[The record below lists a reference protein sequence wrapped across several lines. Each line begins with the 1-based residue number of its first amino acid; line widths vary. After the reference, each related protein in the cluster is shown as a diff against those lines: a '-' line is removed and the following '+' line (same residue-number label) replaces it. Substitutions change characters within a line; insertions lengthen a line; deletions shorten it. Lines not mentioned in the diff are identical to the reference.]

1 MSAGKLTDQIF
12 PVSFFCTLTSLTTIG
27 GFLPPLRDWLDANP
41 NAAQTITSLAPVILV
56 ALLTIAIC
64 PILLAV
70 ANKAQTI
77 VTKKEIH
84 NNVMERFWKFREF
97 AHLGVKVEVNCADFT
112 KVMVN
117 AVVFF
122 AVSRMRYRF
131 SSAH

>member
-1 MSAGKLTDQIF
+1 MRVGKLTDQIF

-77 VTKKEIH
+77 VTRKEIH
-84 NNVMERFWKFREF
+84 NSVMERFWKFCKS
-97 AHLGVKVEVNCADFT
+97 ALPDIKV
-112 KVMVN
+112 
-117 AVVFF
+117 
-122 AVSRMRYRF
+122 
-131 SSAH
+131 